1 MILISGAPSNHAGR
15 NSGSFSKS
23 DPPLGGTL
31 SGRYRSS
38 GYVLGITV
46 SPVRSSSQASQLP
59 QLDRGVSAR

>member
-23 DPPLGGTL
+23 QGGTL
-31 SGRYRSS
+31 SGRYRRN

-59 QLDRGVSAR
+59 HLDCGVSCR